1 MTDVTEVERLR
12 RRVAELEEQLDA
24 TGPPPPATVTG
35 RRSRWWAVASAVLLT
50 LACVLAPLSVVAVWA
65 SAEISDTE
73 QYVATVAPLAD
84 DPAVQR
90 AVADQVTAAILTEL
104 DVQGLTSD
112 ALEVIAAQDD
122 VPPRVADALPALA
135 VPIANGFA
143 NFTRTQVGNVL
154 ASPEFANVW
163 AQVNRAAHT
172 QVVKLL
178 EGNEGGAVTAQG
190 DTVTLNLG
198 PVIDQV
204 KQRLVAQGFDLAAN
218 IPTVD
223 RSFVLVQSEAV
234 TRAQTGYRLL
244 NTLGFWLPL
253 VTLALFAA
261 GVVMAGDR
269 RRALVR
275 GSLGVVGAML
285 LLGIGLAV
293 LRLTYVNETP
303 GNVLTEA
310 AAGQVFDTLVTF
322 LRTGLRAVAVLGLLV
337 ALAAFL
343 SGPSSTAVRTRAA
356 FERGLGSLRGG
367 AESAGWDSGGV
378 GVWTYTHKRGLRL
391 GVFLAAGLLL
401 VFWTRPT
408 AWVVVWT
415 ALAVAL
421 ALVLVEFLGRP
432 PRPAADLDA
441 LRGPVGQETGTSPAS
456 SGPAGPA
463 APTVPRQVARVAS
476 SEVPAEPVA
485 GDDARASGTQT
496 SAP

>member
-12 RRVAELEEQLDA
+12 RRVAELEEQLGA

-35 RRSRWWAVASAVLLT
+35 RRSRWWAVTSAVLVS

-65 SAEISDTE
+65 SAQISDTE
-73 QYVATVAPLAD
+73 QYVATVAPLAE
-84 DPAVQR
+84 DPAVQS
-90 AVADQVTAAILTEL
+90 AVADEVTATILTEL

-112 ALEVIAAQDD
+112 ALEVIAAQDN

-143 NFTRTQVGNVL
+143 GFTRTQVGNVL

-178 EGNEGGAVTAQG
+178 EGNQGGAVSAQG

-218 IPTVD
+218 IPSVD
-223 RSFVLVQSEAV
+223 RSFVLVQSDAV

-244 NTLGFWLPL
+244 NTLGVWLPL
-253 VTLALFAA
+253 VTLALFVA
-261 GVVMAGDR
+261 GVLMAGDR

-275 GSLGVVGAML
+275 GSLGVVAAML
-285 LLGIGLAV
+285 LLGVGLAL

-303 GNVLTEA
+303 ADVLTEA
-310 AAGQVFDTLVTF
+310 AAGQVFDTLVAF
-322 LRTGLRAVAVLGLLV
+322 LRTGLRAVALLGLLV

-343 SGPSSTAVRTRAA
+343 SGPSSAATRTRAA
-356 FERGLGSLRGG
+356 FERGIGSLRGG
-367 AESAGWDSGGV
+367 AESAGWDSGVV
-378 GVWTYTHKRGLRL
+378 GAWTYAHKRGLRL

-408 AWVVVWT
+408 GWVVAWT
-415 ALAVAL
+415 ALGVVL
-421 ALVLVEFLGRP
+421 ALVVVEFLGRP
-432 PRPAADLDA
+432 PR
-441 LRGPVGQETGTSPAS
+441 Q
-456 SGPAGPA
+456 PAGLRETDEFETPTATLPA
-463 APTVPRQVARVAS
+463 VPRQVPRAP
-476 SEVPAEPVA
+476 SEDAAGEPVA
-485 GDDARASGTQT
+485 GDSSRRTTETQ
-496 SAP
+496 SPAP

>member
-50 LACVLAPLSVVAVWA
+50 LACVLAPLSVIAVWA